1 MRYIRHAVIW
11 LPFIGVKLWTQGPVR
26 NLQCEAHFFEAYF
39 QMPQD
44 KRIRR
49 ELLQMP
55 EAMHRNFTKPPLSS
69 YAFFRRIESQNWQLE
84 LLKPLR
90 LTFPFLQRF
99 ELTFLES
106 RLTSLG
112 QVFYR
117 FDYKVNHLTSA
128 AFTLDALDGV
138 ALFLRHAKT
147 HDEFLYLACRP
158 G

>member
-1 MRYIRHAVIW
+1 MRHAVRAA
-11 LPFIGVKLWTQGPVR
+11 IGLLAIGMELSAEAPTR
-26 NLQCEAHFFEAYF
+26 HLQCEAHFFAAYF
-39 QMPQD
+39 QMPQEE
-44 KRIRR
+44 KVRK
-49 ELLQMP
+49 ELWHMP
-55 EAMHRNFTKPPLSS
+55 EAMHRNFRKPPLAS
-69 YAFFRRIESQNWQLE
+69 YVFFRRIESQNWNLE

-90 LTFPFLQRF
+90 LTFPFLQRI

-117 FDYKVNHLTSA
+117 FDYKVNHLTGA
-128 AFTLDALDGV
+128 TFTLDALDGV

-158 G
+158 A

>member
-1 MRYIRHAVIW
+1 MRYIWRVAIGL
-11 LPFIGVKLWTQGPVR
+11 LPIGIELGAQ
-26 NLQCEAHFFEAYF
+26 NLARQIQCEAHFFEAYF

-44 KRIRR
+44 ERIRR
-49 ELLQMP
+49 ELWQMP
-55 EAMHRNFTKPPLSS
+55 EAMHRNFTKPPLAS
-69 YAFFRRIESQNWQLE
+69 YIFFRRIESQNWQLE

-128 AFTLDALDGV
+128 TFTLDAFDGV